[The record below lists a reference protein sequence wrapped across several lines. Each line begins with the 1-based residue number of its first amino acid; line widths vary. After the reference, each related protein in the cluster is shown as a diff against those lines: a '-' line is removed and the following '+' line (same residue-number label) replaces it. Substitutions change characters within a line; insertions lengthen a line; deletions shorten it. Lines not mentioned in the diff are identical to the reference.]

1 MHVLY
6 TITLQ
11 PHFEVMN
18 VTFALERNHLADIST
33 LFLFFGLLRFG
44 SVPSVGVFW
53 KTQIELDK

>member
-1 MHVLY
+1 MRACFY

-11 PHFEVMN
+11 PHFEVTN

-44 SVPSVGVFW
+44 SVPSVGVLMEN
-53 KTQIELDK
+53 THRTG